1 MKPRALLRKSLMRPW
16 SLVLAMIAG
25 LSGCADPPPSPTAPL
40 PGPQDY
46 RQMAAWFSERGIV
59 LPSEL
64 PAREPTAKAA
74 SDHQDE
80 EEEVRHLGDANGNG
94 VLNFW
99 DLWPLWHYLTG
110 FTYLTAHYDF
120 DLLDID
126 RDGDN
131 DWDDLKYFGEF
142 LYGGTGENPWGIGL
156 PVGPSIRVSLSPDPG
171 ETRFTAEGTLWHRF
185 TLQVQTASGD
195 SSDARVRVIAN
206 PGELSD
212 LAVEISTASSA
223 PSRSFCAAERNDRT
237 RSLGH
242 GDTVFLAGC
251 LAGESSVLIQ
261 DADGDS
267 LRAYS
272 ITVVEPSQSSTTDDS
287 FDIELVFVD
296 DFSPGHQALIEEAAE
311 MWETVI
317 SEGVRDIDFGVSPFD
332 SDDHDW
338 FERHNWLGRL
348 IIRDEV
354 VDDVR
359 IYVGRLPDDAGVLGT
374 GGPIY
379 VRQGYLPI
387 LGFIRFHKDSFTRP
401 LKDIAVHEI
410 AHALG
415 FSTPI
420 WYSLGLVE
428 EDVDPHFKG
437 QGARSAFDV
446 EGGSRYEGKKVPLAR
461 DYTHWRESIF
471 GDEVMTPYL
480 DWDNGILSATTLQ
493 AMGDIGYRVDASQ
506 SDAYTLPGVGKPVAT
521 GTRRAV
527 CGASGIGGVG
537 VAPY

>member
-1 MKPRALLRKSLMRPW
+1 MRP
-16 SLVLAMIAG
+16 SFLALALIAG
-25 LSGCADPPPSPTAPL
+25 LSGCAEPPPSPTSPS
-40 PGPQDY
+40 PDQQDY
-46 RQMAAWFSERGIV
+46 RRLVSWFSERGVV

-64 PAREPTAKAA
+64 PAREPAAKAA
-74 SDHQDE
+74 TDDDDE
-80 EEEVRHLGDANGNG
+80 GERHLGDANGNG

-99 DLWPLWHYLTG
+99 DLWPLWHYFTG
-110 FTYLTAHYDF
+110 FAYMAEYYDF

-156 PVGPSIRVSLSPDPG
+156 PLAPSIRASLSPDPG

-185 TLQVQTASGD
+185 TLHVQTASGD

-212 LAVEISTASSA
+212 LAIEISSASSA
-223 PSRSFCAAERNDRT
+223 PSRSFCEAERDDRT

-251 LAGESSVLIQ
+251 LAGESSVLIE
-261 DADGDS
+261 DGAGDS
-267 LRAYS
+267 LAAYS
-272 ITVVEPSQSSTTDDS
+272 ITVVEASQASAPDDS
-287 FDIELVFVD
+287 FDIELHFVD
-296 DFSPGHQALIEEAAE
+296 DFSAGHKALIEEAAE
-311 MWETVI
+311 VWETVI
-317 SEGVRDIDFGVSPFD
+317 SEGVRDIDFGAYPFD

-348 IIRDEV
+348 IIRDEI

-379 VRQGYLPI
+379 VRQSYLPI
-387 LGFIRFHKDSFTRP
+387 LGFIRFHKDAFIHH

-428 EDVDPHFKG
+428 DDVDPHFKG
-437 QGARSAFDV
+437 KAARSAFDV
-446 EGGSRYEGKKVPLAR
+446 EGGWRYEGKKVPLAP
-461 DYTHWRESIF
+461 DYTHWRESVF

-480 DWDNGILSATTLQ
+480 DWDNGIFSATTLH
-493 AMGDIGYRVDASQ
+493 AMGDIGYRVDPSQ
-506 SDAYTLPGVGKPVAT
+506 SDAYSLPSTSKPVAI
-521 GTRRAV
+521 GIPRAF
-527 CGASGIGGVG
+527 CGVKGSGSVG

>member
-1 MKPRALLRKSLMRPW
+1 MIPRALSETLMRNWP
-16 SLVLAMIAG
+16 LALAVIAA
-25 LSGCADPPPSPTAPL
+25 LSGCADPPPSPTSPL
-40 PGPQDY
+40 PDQQDY
-46 RQMAAWFSERGIV
+46 RRLAAWFSERGVV

-64 PAREPTAKAA
+64 PAREPAAKAA
-74 SDHQDE
+74 SDHE
-80 EEEVRHLGDANGNG
+80 EEEQRHLGDVDGNG

-99 DLWPLWHYLTG
+99 DLWPLWHYVTG
-110 FTYLTAHYDF
+110 FTYLASYYDF

-142 LYGGTGENPWGIGL
+142 LYGGASENPWGIGL
-156 PVGPSIRVSLSPDPG
+156 PVGPSIRASLSPDPG
-171 ETRFTAEGTLWHRF
+171 ETRFTADGTLWHRF
-185 TLQVQTASGD
+185 TLQVQTASGEE
-195 SSDARVRVIAN
+195 SDARVRIIAN

-223 PSRSFCAAERNDRT
+223 PSRSFCAAERDDRT
-237 RSLGH
+237 RRLGH
-242 GDTVFLAGC
+242 GETVFLAGC
-251 LAGESSVLIQ
+251 LAGESGILIQ
-261 DADGDS
+261 DDDGDS

-272 ITVVEPSQSSTTDDS
+272 ITVVEAAQASAPDNS
-287 FDIELVFVD
+287 FDIELHFVD

-311 MWETVI
+311 VWETVI
-317 SEGVRDIDFGVSPFD
+317 SQGVPDIDFGVHPFD

-348 IIRDEV
+348 IIQDEV

-379 VRQGYLPI
+379 VRQSYLPI
-387 LGFIRFHKDSFTRP
+387 LGFIRIHKDSFTRP

-446 EGGSRYEGKKVPLAR
+446 EGGWRYEGKKVPLAP

-480 DWDNGILSATTLQ
+480 DWDNGIFSATTLQ
-493 AMGDIGYRVDASQ
+493 AMGDIGYQVDPSQ
-506 SDAYTLPGVGKPVAT
+506 SEAYTLPGVGKPVAT
-521 GTRRAV
+521 GTPRAF
-527 CGASGIGGVG
+527 CGVKGIGPVG

>member
-1 MKPRALLRKSLMRPW
+1 MRPL
-16 SLVLAMIAG
+16 SLVLAVIAA
-25 LSGCADPPPSPTAPL
+25 LSGCAEPPSSPTSPL
-40 PGPQDY
+40 PNQQDY
-46 RQMAAWFSERGIV
+46 RRLVAWFSERGVV
-59 LPSEL
+59 LPAEL
-64 PAREPTAKAA
+64 PAREPAAKAA
-74 SDHQDE
+74 TDHE
-80 EEEVRHLGDANGNG
+80 EERRRHLGDVDGNG

-110 FTYLTAHYDF
+110 FTYLASYYDF

-142 LYGGTGENPWGIGL
+142 LYGGASENPWRIGFPL
-156 PVGPSIRVSLSPDPG
+156 GPSIRASLSPDPG
-171 ETRFTAEGTLWHRF
+171 ETRFTADGTLWHRF

-195 SSDARVRVIAN
+195 SSDARVRIVAN

-223 PSRSFCAAERNDRT
+223 PSRSFCAAERDDRT
-237 RSLGH
+237 RTLGH

-251 LAGESSVLIQ
+251 LAGESSILIQ
-261 DADGDS
+261 DGDGDS

-272 ITVVEPSQSSTTDDS
+272 ITVVEADQASVPEAT
-287 FDIELVFVD
+287 FDIELQFVD
-296 DFSPGHQALIEEAAE
+296 DFSPGHRALIEEAAE
-311 MWETVI
+311 VWETVI
-317 SEGVRDIDFGVSPFD
+317 SQGVRDIDFGVVPFD

-348 IIRDEV
+348 IIRDEI

-359 IYVGRLPDDAGVLGT
+359 IYVGRLPDDASVLGT

-379 VRQGYLPI
+379 VRQNYLPI
-387 LGFIRFHKDSFTRP
+387 LAFIRIHKDSFTRP

-415 FSTPI
+415 FSVAI
-420 WYSLGLVE
+420 WYALDLV
-428 EDVDPHFKG
+428 DLDDPDHHFKG
-437 QGARSAFDV
+437 QRARSAFDV
-446 EGGSRYEGKKVPLAR
+446 EGGWRYEGKKVPLAP
-461 DYTHWRESIF
+461 DFSHWRESIF

-480 DWDNGILSATTLQ
+480 DWDNGIFSATTLH
-493 AMGDIGYRVDASQ
+493 AMGDIGYRVDPSQ
-506 SDAYTLPGVGKPVAT
+506 ADAYTLPGVGKPAAA

-537 VAPY
+537 VVPN